1 MDEPSV
7 SVKPRSAPPVAAV
20 VVATAA
26 VAVAVATAVET
37 GEAAVETGGAATE
50 EAVAAAGKAAESL
63 MASKTDFSR
72 ATKKGPGLVSARG
85 GTI

>member
-7 SVKPRSAPPVAAV
+7 SVKPRNAPPVAVAV
-20 VVATAA
+20 AVAATA
-26 VAVAVATAVET
+26 VVAVATAVET

-50 EAVAAAGKAAESL
+50 EVVAAAGKAAESL
-63 MASKTDFSR
+63 TASKTDFSR